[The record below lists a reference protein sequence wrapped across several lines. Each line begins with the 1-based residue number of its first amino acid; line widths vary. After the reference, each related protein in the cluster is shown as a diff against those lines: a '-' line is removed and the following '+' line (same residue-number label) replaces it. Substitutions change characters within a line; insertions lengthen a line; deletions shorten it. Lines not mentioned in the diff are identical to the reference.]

1 MYQPAESFVQACA
14 GIHIERKNTMK
25 TILVSLIFL
34 IRPIILASVAQFFSN
49 LLNQGLT
56 PFALAAATFFFAW
69 AAILYMSAGTENTR
83 RLEQAKSALY
93 AALTGLALALL
104 ANTIASI
111 ISTAA
116 RGQ

>member
-1 MYQPAESFVQACA
+1 MHQPAKGFLGARA
-14 GIHIERKNTMK
+14 GIHTQRKNTMK
-25 TILVSLIFL
+25 TA
-34 IRPIILASVAQFFSN
+34 LASLTHLVGPIVLASIAQFFSN

-56 PFALAAATFFFAW
+56 PFALAAAAFFFAW

-111 ISTAA
+111 ISAAA

>member
-1 MYQPAESFVQACA
+1 M
-14 GIHIERKNTMK
+14 NTA
-25 TILVSLIFL
+25 LVSLPYL
-34 IRPIILASVAQFFSN
+34 RGSLVLASVSQFFSN

-56 PFALAAATFFFAW
+56 PFALASLTFFFAW

-93 AALTGLALALL
+93 AALIGLALALL

>member
-1 MYQPAESFVQACA
+1 
-14 GIHIERKNTMK
+14 MK
-25 TILVSLIFL
+25 TAFVSLTHVIG
-34 IRPIILASVAQFFSN
+34 PIVLASVAQFFSN

-56 PFALAAATFFFAW
+56 PFALAASTFFFAW